1 MYIHI
6 LLVVSLL
13 KLGECHNNI
22 FGTNEQTRSFFPRRS
37 RLLSDFMSNIGS
49 DTSRS
54 GFVPVSIPLS
64 SSRSI
69 PSNEQSTTTTT
80 TTTTS
85 ERSTSEQPGEFPPSS
100 STATASPSSVENAEG
115 PMPTADTMR
124 KYARIFRM
132 DTENMNEDQRFLLQ
146 KIVQRLA
153 RLNGNHP
160 DDGTEDLSDNEARAR
175 RKNNDG
181 KKNQKKTPSKTI
193 EVVTNSSRTT
203 VGASK
208 QKTMPSN
215 QNSGGNGSGSGGSTN
230 SNGTSSQKKKVA
242 SSNYISIQTVTASP
256 TQPTIASKVGK
267 SKVTQAN
274 DFTLANAS
282 SVDLGNISTTSIVD
296 ILSTDNAREN
306 FYIRRPSPSTITTLH
321 NKIQPQKVSVCL
333 CYLLFLLFIT
343 IECINICI

>member
-22 FGTNEQTRSFFPRRS
+22 FGTNEQMRNIFPRRS
-37 RLLSDFMSNIGS
+37 RLLTDFMDNIPS

-64 SSRSI
+64 SSSRSI
-69 PSNEQSTTTTT
+69 PTDEKTTTAEKTTSKPPEPTSPTPSISSTT
-80 TTTTS
+80 
-85 ERSTSEQPGEFPPSS
+85 STPSQL
-100 STATASPSSVENAEG
+100 VENEEVG

-132 DTENMNEDQRFLLQ
+132 DTENMNADQRYLLQ

-153 RLNGNHP
+153 RLNGNHS
-160 DDGTEDLSDNEARAR
+160 DDGGEDSGDNEARAR
-175 RKNNDG
+175 RKNNER
-181 KKNQKKTPSKTI
+181 KSQKKTSTKTI

-203 VGASK
+203 AGASK

-215 QNSGGNGSGSGGSTN
+215 QNSSSSTSSSN
-230 SNGTSSQKKKVA
+230 SNAKKKVA
-242 SSNYISIQTVTASP
+242 SSNYISIPTVTASP

-321 NKIQPQKVSVCL
+321 NKIQPQKVSVFVCV
-333 CYLLFLLFIT
+333 CANFYL
-343 IECINICI
+343 

>member
-1 MYIHI
+1 M
-6 LLVVSLL
+6 VSLL

-80 TTTTS
+80 TTN
-85 ERSTSEQPGEFPPSS
+85 ERSTSEQPVEFPPSS

-160 DDGTEDLSDNEARAR
+160 DDGTEELSDNEARAR

-193 EVVTNSSRTT
+193 EIVTNSSRTT

-215 QNSGGNGSGSGGSTN
+215 QNSGGNGSGGSSSSTN

-343 IECINICI
+343 IDCINICI

>member
-22 FGTNEQTRSFFPRRS
+22 FGTNEQMRNIFPRRS
-37 RLLSDFMSNIGS
+37 RLLTDFMDNIPS

-69 PSNEQSTTTTT
+69 PTDEKTTTAEKTTSKPPEPTSPTPSIPSTT
-80 TTTTS
+80 
-85 ERSTSEQPGEFPPSS
+85 STPSQ
-100 STATASPSSVENAEG
+100 TVENEEVG

-132 DTENMNEDQRFLLQ
+132 DTENMNADQRFLLQ

-160 DDGTEDLSDNEARAR
+160 DDGGEDLGDNEARAR
-175 RKNNDG
+175 RKNNE
-181 KKNQKKTPSKTI
+181 KKNQKKTPTKTI

-203 VGASK
+203 AGASK

-215 QNSGGNGSGSGGSTN
+215 QNSSSGSGSSN
-230 SNGTSSQKKKVA
+230 SNGKKKVA
-242 SSNYISIQTVTASP
+242 SSNYISIPTVTASP

-321 NKIQPQKVSVCL
+321 NKIQPQKVSVFVCV
-333 CYLLFLLFIT
+333 CANFYL
-343 IECINICI
+343 